1 MAAKIYSHARAHTLP
16 PTMGLRTWL
25 DVVDDVLLQRW
36 HTRRLPSDPA
46 SVCGPEVKG
55 KVFIVTGPTS
65 GIGTTT
71 AETLARLGAKV
82 VLACRTVIRGE
93 ALVKQWQEASE
104 PGSNPLDCEVM
115 HLDLDSLQSVRTF
128 AQQFLAKK
136 INLNCLINNAGVF
149 DMSGLYKKTKDGHEQ
164 HWGTNYLAPAL
175 LALLLMPALKQSG
188 DSSNPSRVVFV
199 CSKLHEFCEK
209 VALDDA
215 SFENRKYGARAA
227 YAQSK
232 LAELLFAREMEK
244 RLLGVAEGSKE
255 ATDQSVTTK
264 QPSVRCLCVHPGN
277 IITGV
282 VRTLPKVV
290 QVAYKIVMGSILLT
304 PAEGARA
311 SLYAATNDE
320 ALAGDT
326 TIAPYFES
334 QCVLTNPSTVATN
347 DPAAKELWDF
357 TMSTFELDD
366 AGF

>member
-1 MAAKIYSHARAHTLP
+1 MRGAGPGKALAGT
-16 PTMGLRTWL
+16 RT
-25 DVVDDVLLQRW
+25 
-36 HTRRLPSDPA
+36 
-46 SVCGPEVKG
+46 
-55 KVFIVTGPTS
+55 
-65 GIGTTT
+65 
-71 AETLARLGAKV
+71 
-82 VLACRTVIRGE
+82 
-93 ALVKQWQEASE
+93 E
-104 PGSNPLDCEVM
+104 PGSKPLNCEVM
-115 HLDLDSLQSVRTF
+115 HLDLDSLDSVRAF
-128 AQQFLAKK
+128 ASSFLAKDEP
-136 INLNCLINNAGVF
+136 LHCLLNNAGVF
-149 DMSGLYKKTKDGHEQ
+149 DMSGAFNRTKDGHES
-164 HWGTNYLAPAL
+164 HYGTNFLAPAL
-175 LALLLMPALKQSG
+175 LALLLMPSLKKAG
-188 DSSNPSRVVFV
+188 TPSAPARVVFV
-199 CSKLHEFCEK
+199 CSKLHQFCPRLR
-209 VALDDA
+209 LDDLG
-215 SFENRKYGARAA
+215 FERRSYGARAA